1 MSIAANKRLYMFCK
15 ECKKDLDE
23 SKFPK
28 TPKGNFRTYCKDCFK
43 KKKYMWQKA
52 YIEKIGG
59 VSKKNLEPFDKF
71 KVNPVPLLESKYW
84 NFTK

>member
-1 MSIAANKRLYMFCK
+1 MKICIDCKRELY
-15 ECKKDLDE
+15 ENE
-23 SKFPK
+23 FPV
-28 TPKGNFRTYCKDCFK
+28 TPKGNLRTRCKPCFK
-43 KKKYMWQKA
+43 KAKYMWQNA

-59 VSKKNLEPFDKF
+59 VSKKNLKPFDKF

>member
-1 MSIAANKRLYMFCK
+1 MKICIDCK
-15 ECKKDLDE
+15 SELHE
-23 SKFPK
+23 NEFPV
-28 TPKGNFRTYCKDCFK
+28 TEKGNLRTRCKPCFK
-43 KKKYMWQKA
+43 KAKSIWQKA

-59 VSKKNLEPFDKF
+59 HPKKNSEPFDKF